1 MRFAAQSPL
10 NGWLA
15 CWLSDTGR
23 NQPRKWF
30 LFFNRRKG
38 SLIVEICVCFRH
50 SGEPSKVGAF
60 ASRHLRFDDCRATA
74 LSKKRSNLIIRALR
88 PFVGLRQ
95 PKCSTISVEQGALS
109 AHHFLIANFGKLVD
123 LPSLPKR
130 KAIYRHNITEL

>member
-1 MRFAAQSPL
+1 VI
-10 NGWLA
+10 LA
-15 CWLSDTGR
+15 GI
-23 NQPRKWF
+23 
-30 LFFNRRKG
+30 NRVIGFDFSTEDKG
-38 SLIVEICVCFRH
+38 SLVVEIRVCFRH
-50 SGEPSKVGAF
+50 SSKPSKVGAF

-130 KAIYRHNITEL
+130 EAIYQRNITEL

>member
-1 MRFAAQSPL
+1 MI
-10 NGWLA
+10 LA
-15 CWLSDTGR
+15 GI
-23 NQPRKWF
+23 
-30 LFFNRRKG
+30 NRIIGFDFSTEEKA
-38 SLIVEICVCFRH
+38 SLVVEIRVCFRH

-95 PKCSTISVEQGALS
+95 PECSTIGVEQGALS

-123 LPSLPKR
+123 LPSLPQ
-130 KAIYRHNITEL
+130 A